1 MSATRP
7 RPPRD
12 QTPPCAACGEPLG
25 FERPARC
32 DRCAAERHAGCVG
45 DDRRC
50 ACGAVLFVPVLR
62 AATPPVG
69 RGEVLRVARRELVAW
84 LLALPLALTSGA
96 LLLTSERLWTETV
109 VVFTRLGPRNEVVGV
124 LGRWRLIWLLL
135 AYAVVPPLV
144 AAFARLRDGGAVPGE
159 SPLARHAEWLARA
172 GLLACLAWLAWWLAG
187 RA

>member
-7 RPPRD
+7 RALRD

-32 DRCAAERHAGCVG
+32 DRCAAERHVGCVG

-50 ACGAVLFVPVLR
+50 ACGAVLFVPLLR
-62 AATPPVG
+62 PAPATG
-69 RGEVLRVARRELVAW
+69 TGEVLRLARRELVAW
-84 LLALPLALTSGA
+84 LLALPFALTSGA

-109 VVFTRLGPRNEVVGV
+109 TIITRSGPRIELVGV
-124 LGRWRLIWLLL
+124 HGRWRLIWLLL

-159 SPLARHAEWLARA
+159 SPLARHAEWLTRA
-172 GLLACLAWLAWWLAG
+172 LLLFLLGSLTWWLAG